1 MRRVRVFLS
10 SPGDVRDERAV
21 ALEVLDRLR
30 YDHDLRGRVDF
41 EVVAWDRAGAGTPI
55 LATRTPQASIDE
67 GLPRPSECDVVVVLF
82 WSRMGTPLPHP
93 EYLKDNG
100 EPYLSGTEWEFEDA
114 VRGAGARGTPAVLLY
129 RRVPMA
135 PLDPDRHDA
144 EERWRQARAVREF
157 FERRRDPST
166 GAILGG
172 HKECRTPDAFRVE
185 FEADLRA
192 LVGRLIAANPRAGG
206 TPAPPLWDGSPFPGL
221 RAFTPRDAPIY
232 FGRGRE
238 VDELLARLAESRFL
252 AVVGASGSGK
262 SSLVGAGLIPRLA
275 AGALGGGTLGG
286 GWLLPDHDPATNQWT
301 GLRITPGEL
310 GDNPFLA
317 LAVKLA
323 PLVGGTARDIA
334 ADLRRVP
341 GSLAGYLG
349 RASAG
354 RERALLFVDQFEE
367 LFTTVDAE
375 HVEPFLDLLR
385 TTTAHVVV
393 TVRSDFY
400 HRCVAIPALADL
412 LAGGQFPLS
421 APRDTLFDM
430 IVRPAER
437 AGLDFEEGLAG
448 RILADT
454 GRDPGALP
462 LLAYTLDELYRT
474 RGATRTLSHEAYQR
488 LGGVRGAVGT
498 RAEGVF
504 RDLLDDDTR
513 ATFTRVFRELSD
525 IDESGLPVRRRVAL
539 DRIAVDEHTRR
550 FVDVFTEA
558 RLFVRSAGPAQR
570 PLVSVAHEALFA
582 GWTRLRE
589 WIEVIKDDLRL
600 LRRVRAAA
608 REWEESGRA
617 EAYLWQHE
625 RLAPVYET
633 LERLEPAAD
642 TVPADFL
649 RPEHERLLPT
659 FLDPTIPTYRRQ
671 ALTDRLVSI
680 GTAAIPGLLGALRS
694 PHVAVRTSAGTA
706 LVRIGEAAV
715 PGLVD
720 RARDPEPEVRLT
732 ALGALRQLDHPGAVP
747 TFATALRDDDE
758 RVRSLTFGA
767 LTAVGSPEAVAAL
780 TDAMSDADLD
790 VRWRAVGALGAF
802 GEAAVGP
809 LLLSMGD
816 ADRRVRAGA
825 SAALEAIAQSYPD
838 PLVDALRD
846 PDPRLRAAAAEVL
859 AEVDATTGLVRAL
872 GDDDV
877 DVRWR
882 AAEVLAARGGDP
894 GAVPALLTALVD
906 DHPAVRRAAARAL
919 GGHAD
924 ATTGLVTALADVDAE
939 VAEQAARSLA
949 RIGEPAVDPLIPVL
963 KSDDPL
969 VVRTRAAKALAA
981 SGSKGITVLLAFGG
995 DPERWMPA
1003 VDALAGRGAEVVP
1016 AAARTV
1022 RGADRRRRRGAAAVL
1037 QAVGDAALPA
1047 LAELTSD
1054 PDASVRRTAVEALG
1068 ASRSKKAPSM
1078 LGRLLRDDDE
1088 AVRLAAATAL
1098 GGFGVTALPLLLRI
1112 VERPDVAA
1120 RTAAGHALRLIG
1132 EPAVPELVRLTRMS
1146 DNELRGLAVAVLTDI
1161 GTPAAVFGLS
1171 ELGLLPEID

>member
-10 SPGDVRDERAV
+10 SPGDVRAERAI

-41 EVVAWDRAGAGTPI
+41 EAVAWDRVGAGPPI

-93 EYLKDNG
+93 EYRKDNG

-135 PLDPDRHDA
+135 PLDPDQHDA

-157 FERRRDPST
+157 FERRRDPGT

-192 LVGRLIAANPRAGG
+192 LVGRMVAAKPGSGG
-206 TPAPPLWDGSPFPGL
+206 PPAPPLWDGSPFPGL

-238 VDELLARLAESRFL
+238 VDELLVRLAESRFL

-275 AGALGGGTLGG
+275 AGALSG

-334 ADLRRVP
+334 ADLERGP
-341 GSLAGYLG
+341 GGLAGYLD
-349 RASAG
+349 RALAG
-354 RERALLFVDQFEE
+354 RGRALLFVDQFEE
-367 LFTTVDAE
+367 LFTTVDAK

-421 APRDTLFDM
+421 APHDTLFDM

-525 IDESGLPVRRRVAL
+525 IDESGVPVRRRVAL

-558 RLFVRSAGPAQR
+558 RLFVRDAGPAQR

-633 LERLEPAAD
+633 LERLEPSAD

-659 FLDPTIPTYRRQ
+659 FLDPAIPTYRRQ
-671 ALTDRLVSI
+671 ALTDRMVSI
-680 GTAAIPGLLGALRS
+680 GTGTIPGLLGALRS

-732 ALGALRQLDHPGAVP
+732 ALGALRQLNHAHAVP
-747 TFATALRDDDE
+747 AFASALRDDDE
-758 RVRSLTFGA
+758 RVRSLAVGA
-767 LTAVGSPEAVAAL
+767 LTAMDFPEAVAVL
-780 TDAMSDADLD
+780 TEATSDDDLD

-802 GEAAVGP
+802 GDAAVGP
-809 LLLSMGD
+809 LLLSAGD
-816 ADRRVRAGA
+816 ADARVRAGA
-825 SAALEAIAQSYPD
+825 SAALEAIGATYPD

-859 AEVDATTGLVRAL
+859 AEVNATTGLVRAL

-894 GAVPALLTALVD
+894 RAVPALLAALTD

-919 GGHAD
+919 GGHAA
-924 ATTGLVTALADVDAE
+924 ATTGLVAALADVDAE

-981 SGSKGITVLLAFGG
+981 SGPKGITVLLAFGG
-995 DPERWMPA
+995 DAERWMPA

-1068 ASRSKKAPSM
+1068 ASRSKTARST
-1078 LGRLLRDDDE
+1078 LGRLLRDDE

-1098 GGFGVTALPLLLRI
+1098 GGFGVAALPLLLRI

-1132 EPAVPELVRLTRMS
+1132 EPAVPELIRLTRMS
-1146 DNELRGLAVAVLTDI
+1146 DHGLRGLAVAVLTDI